1 MALKATIYKAELN
14 ITDLDRSYYASHN
27 LTLALHPS
35 ETVER
40 MMLRLVAFAR
50 HASDTLAFTKG
61 ISEDDEPDLWQKNY
75 SDEIELWIE
84 LGEPDEKRLRK
95 ACGRADQVWIYSYGG
110 RAADIWWQGMEGK
123 ASRFEHLQVVSVSPD
138 TLAQLAA
145 LAERSM
151 QLQVT
156 IQDGQIW
163 LSDNVHNVLV
173 EFVTLKEAR

>member
-35 ETVER
+35 ETIER

-50 HASDTLAFTKG
+50 HASDTLTFTKG

-95 ACGRADQVWIYSYGG
+95 ACGRADAVWIYSYGG

-123 ASRFEHLQVVSVSPD
+123 ASRFEHLHVAGISPD
-138 TLAQLAA
+138 TLIELTA

-173 EFVTLKEAR
+173 EFVALKDAR